1 MFWRIYPNF
10 IQNSAI
16 HLAEE
21 AGEVDEA
28 IRNHIATH
36 DTTWFLKIV
45 EELVDTI
52 TNIFAVASCLHISLA
67 DEMAEYFTHG
77 CPGCKAIPCKCGY
90 VTVDQPV
97 VSKKPCG

>member
-1 MFWRIYPNF
+1 MFWEIYPNI

-36 DTTWFLKIV
+36 NILWFQKIK

-52 TNIFAVASCLHISLA
+52 TNIFAVASCLHINMA
-67 DEMAEYFTHG
+67 DEMTEYFVNG
-77 CPGCKAIPCKCGY
+77 CPGCKTLLCECGY
-90 VTVDQPV
+90 VTVDKPTI
-97 VSKKPCG
+97 SSKPCK